1 MTGWDG
7 GCATAIQRYMK
18 NMTHPEFPAPAGKIA
33 LLDGGVGQELHRRSA
48 RPSAP
53 LWSAQVMIDEPDLV
67 ETVHLEFIEAGAR
80 IVTLNSYSAT
90 PHRLARAGRAGMF
103 DALQD
108 AALRAARAARDR
120 SGRHVRIAGCLPPLA
135 ASYRPDLTP
144 SEDIC
149 LADYRR
155 IVAAQADSVDLFLC
169 ETLATVREARLA
181 TLAAYESG
189 RTVWTALT
197 VDDADGTVL
206 RSGEPVADGARAA
219 FDAGAAAVLVNCSVP
234 EAISQALPGLAGFG
248 IPFGAY
254 ANGFVSIAALQ
265 PDGTVDVLEAR
276 GDLDPAA
283 YAQHA
288 LAWAAAGAT
297 ILGGCCEIGPAHI
310 AELARQLGNR
320 GYEIVAEPEYGASAG
335 PG

>member
-1 MTGWDG
+1 MTSHETTASGW
-7 GCATAIQRYMK
+7 T
-18 NMTHPEFPAPAGKIA
+18 IA
-33 LLDGGVGQELHRRSA
+33 LLDGGVGQELHRRA
-48 RPSAP
+48 TGPSAP
-53 LWSAQVMIDEPDLV
+53 LWSTQVMVDEPALV

-80 IVTLNSYSAT
+80 IITVNSYSAT
-90 PHRLARAGRAGMF
+90 PHRLARAGRLGMF
-103 DALQD
+103 GALQN
-108 AALRAARAARDR
+108 AALRAAQAARDR
-120 SGRHVRIAGCLPPLA
+120 SGQDIRIAGCLPPLA

-155 IVAAQADSVDLFLC
+155 IVAAQADRVDLFLC
-169 ETLATVREARLA
+169 ETLATVREAHLA

-219 FDAGAAAVLVNCSVP
+219 LDAGAAAVLVNCSVP
-234 EAISQALPGLAGFG
+234 EATAQALPGLAGIG

-254 ANGFVSIAALQ
+254 ANGFVSVAPLE
-265 PDGTVDVLEAR
+265 PGGPVDVLEAR
-276 GDLDPAA
+276 NDLGPAA
-283 YAQHA
+283 YAEHA

-310 AELARQLGNR
+310 AELARRLR
-320 GYEIVAEPEYGASAG
+320 LEGYEIAAEPESGAPAARG
-335 PG
+335 